1 MNAPLDSTIDYW
13 HCSESYLPQKDLATN
28 VELKDMSDLILLR
41 AKIVH
46 FTFNKNIY
54 KEPDSAA
61 KDPVLAGVMMVE
73 LGYTMVSRLS
83 NHLYFWTR
91 YVDDTFTFVKED
103 SITFIL
109 EKFNSYYQNLQF
121 TYELENVGKFS
132 FLDVLDYIE

>member
-1 MNAPLDSTIDYW
+1 MLLWAVLLTIDISLNRIY
-13 HCSESYLPQKDLATN
+13 YKKDLATN

-46 FTFNKNIY
+46 FTFNKKIY
-54 KEPDSAA
+54 KEPEIAA
-61 KDPVLAGVMMVE
+61 KDPVLAGIMMVE
-73 LGYTMVSRLS
+73 LGYTMVPRLS

-109 EKFNSYYQNLQF
+109 EKFSSYYQNLQF

>member
-1 MNAPLDSTIDYW
+1 MLLWTVLLTIDIALNRIY
-13 HCSESYLPQKDLATN
+13 HKKDLATN

-73 LGYTMVSRLS
+73 LGYTMIPRLS

-103 SITFIL
+103 SIKFIL
-109 EKFNSYYQNLQF
+109 EKFSSYYQNLQF

>member
-1 MNAPLDSTIDYW
+1 MLLWTVLLTIDISLNRIY
-13 HCSESYLPQKDLATN
+13 YKKDLAAN

-46 FTFNKNIY
+46 FTFNKKIY
-54 KEPDSAA
+54 KEPESAA

-109 EKFNSYYQNLQF
+109 EKFSSYYQNLQF

>member
-1 MNAPLDSTIDYW
+1 MRLWTVLLTIDISLNRIY
-13 HCSESYLPQKDLATN
+13 YKKDLATN

-46 FTFNKNIY
+46 FTFNKKIY
-54 KEPDSAA
+54 KEPESAA

-109 EKFNSYYQNLQF
+109 EKFSSYYQNLQF

>member
-1 MNAPLDSTIDYW
+1 MLLWTVLLTIDISLNRIY
-13 HCSESYLPQKDLATN
+13 YKKDLATN

-73 LGYTMVSRLS
+73 LGYTMIPRLS

>member
-1 MNAPLDSTIDYW
+1 MLLWTVLLTIDIALNRIY
-13 HCSESYLPQKDLATN
+13 HKKDLATN

-54 KEPDSAA
+54 EEPDSAA

-73 LGYTMVSRLS
+73 LGYTMIPRLS

-103 SITFIL
+103 SIKFIL
-109 EKFNSYYQNLQF
+109 EKFSSYYQNLQF

>member
-1 MNAPLDSTIDYW
+1 MLLWAVLLTIDISLNRIY
-13 HCSESYLPQKDLATN
+13 YKKDLATN

-46 FTFNKNIY
+46 FTFNKKIY
-54 KEPDSAA
+54 KEPESAA

-109 EKFNSYYQNLQF
+109 EKFSSYYQNLQF

>member
-1 MNAPLDSTIDYW
+1 MLLWTVLLTIDISLNRIY
-13 HCSESYLPQKDLATN
+13 YKKDLATN

-46 FTFNKNIY
+46 FTFNKKIY
-54 KEPDSAA
+54 KEPESAA

-109 EKFNSYYQNLQF
+109 EKFSSYYQNLQF

>member
-1 MNAPLDSTIDYW
+1 MLLSTVLLTIDIALNRIY
-13 HCSESYLPQKDLATN
+13 HKKDLATN
-28 VELKDMSDLILLR
+28 VKLKDMSDLILLR

-46 FTFNKNIY
+46 FTFNKKIY
-54 KEPDSAA
+54 KEPESAA

-109 EKFNSYYQNLQF
+109 EKFSSYYQNLQF

>member
-1 MNAPLDSTIDYW
+1 MFLWTVLLTIGIALNRIY
-13 HCSESYLPQKDLATN
+13 HKNNLATN
-28 VELKDMSDLILLR
+28 VELKDMSDLILLH
-41 AKIVH
+41 AKNVH

-54 KEPDSAA
+54 KEPDSVA
-61 KDPVLAGVMMVE
+61 KDPVLAGIMMVE
-73 LGYTMVSRLS
+73 LEYTMIPRLG
-83 NHLYFWTR
+83 NHLYFWRR

-109 EKFNSYYQNLQF
+109 EKFSSYYQNLQF

>member
-1 MNAPLDSTIDYW
+1 MLLWTVRLTIDISLNRIY
-13 HCSESYLPQKDLATN
+13 YKKDLATN

-46 FTFNKNIY
+46 FTFNKKIY
-54 KEPDSAA
+54 KEPESAA
-61 KDPVLAGVMMVE
+61 KDPVLAGVMMGE

-109 EKFNSYYQNLQF
+109 EKFSSYYQNLQF